1 MLRLVMPDI
10 AAFEEVDDILGD
22 VRGMIGNAFE
32 MVYDKDQLQQLHEI
46 VGVLLGLNDQDIF
59 DHTS

>member
-1 MLRLVMPDI
+1 LLRLVMPDI

>member
-1 MLRLVMPDI
+1 MPDI
-10 AAFEEVDDILGD
+10 AAFEDVNDILGD

-32 MVYDKDQLQQLHEI
+32 MVYDKDQLHQLHES

-59 DHTS
+59 DLTL

>member
-1 MLRLVMPDI
+1 MPDI